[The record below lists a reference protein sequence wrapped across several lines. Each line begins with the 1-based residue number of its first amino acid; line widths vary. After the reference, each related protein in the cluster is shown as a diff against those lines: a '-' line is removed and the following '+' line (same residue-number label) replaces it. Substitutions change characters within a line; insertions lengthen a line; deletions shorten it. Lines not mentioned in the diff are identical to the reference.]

1 MAKKLQII
9 GSFPSGEVDPNKV
22 KTIVDDY
29 LNENPP
35 SGGVSP
41 TIEVEKIEGGHRVTV
56 IDVNGSQSFDV
67 FDGVSDSAESN
78 NVVEF

>member
-9 GSFPSGEVDPNKV
+9 GSFPSGEVDPDKV

-56 IDVNGSQSFDV
+56 TDANGSQSFDV
-67 FDGVSDSAESN
+67 FDGESGSSESD

>member
-1 MAKKLQII
+1 MIKKLQII

-56 IDVNGSQSFDV
+56 TDINGSQSFEV
-67 FDGVSDSAESN
+67 LDGESGASEST